1 MMKNISFL
9 IYCLVFWMALPA
21 FCMADASPQLV
32 PLSTELNESLVYLLS
47 FADRSRQA
55 PVDFNPHRIE
65 NVVDFVLAPKA
76 DTVRYQPGKIRGT
89 PSAFIEAILS
99 VSLRHVLDLAYNPQI
114 PSVLTSPSSIRM
126 AQWRQINGRPQPLPD
141 LKNMLD
147 NLQTPVILSG
157 IEYME
162 NTPDTFSGA
171 YYDYELDRTIILY
184 RHADRTTFIS
194 IAAQKGTS
202 NVGKK
207 GIILGADQNWDF
219 LYTGQPG
226 NNLTGLNW
234 AKTYMYDS
242 FSVTVYCETDAKD
255 PMVNIGLFKWVR
267 AGWADI
273 NLVRTDHIYSGL
285 QRFIQS
291 YKQILESPNLTDV
304 AALERT
310 CGLIDQ
316 LSSDRLRQMTRA
328 YFKNLAVY
336 YAGTSDTAR
345 RRIDSV
351 LKIPD
356 YIEKLSRLEMQS
368 LLFTEYAKKLL
379 GKKYHTELTYL
390 LKTELTRQ

>member
-1 MMKNISFL
+1 
-9 IYCLVFWMALPA
+9 MALPA
-21 FCMADASPQLV
+21 FCMADSSPQIVL
-32 PLSTELNESLVYLLS
+32 LSKELNESLIYLLS
-47 FADRSRQA
+47 YADHSWQT

-76 DTVRYQPGKIRGT
+76 DTVRYQPDKIRGT
-89 PSAFIEAILS
+89 PSAFIEAKIS
-99 VSLRHVLDLAYNPQI
+99 VSLRHILNLAYNPHV

-126 AQWRQINGRPQPLPD
+126 AQWRQINGRPQPLPE

-184 RHADRTTFIS
+184 RQADRTTFIS
-194 IAAQKGTS
+194 IAAQKGIS

-226 NNLTGLNW
+226 TNLTGLNW

-255 PMVNIGLFKWVR
+255 PMVKIALFKWVR

-273 NLVRTDHIYSGL
+273 NLVRTDNIYSGL
-285 QRFIQS
+285 ERFIQS

-310 CGLIDQ
+310 CGHIEQ
-316 LSSDRLRQMTRA
+316 LPTDRLRQMTRA
-328 YFKNLAVY
+328 YFKNLAFH
-336 YAGTSDTAR
+336 YAGTSDSASQ
-345 RRIDSV
+345 RIDSV
-351 LKIPD
+351 L
-356 YIEKLSRLEMQS
+356 
-368 LLFTEYAKKLL
+368 
-379 GKKYHTELTYL
+379 
-390 LKTELTRQ
+390 